1 MGTIIM
7 TLWKAIVVLLEAV
20 GIISLFAIL
29 LGLGIGLAVIVWMLI
44 EAWRER

>member
-7 TLWKAIVVLLEAV
+7 TLWQAIIVLLEAV
-20 GIISLFAIL
+20 GIIFLFAAL
-29 LGLGIGLAVIVWMLI
+29 LGLGLGLAVIVWMLI